1 MYHVILQVRSLSKRL
16 PLKAFLDFN
25 GIPLVLLILKRIKS
39 DNYKI
44 WVATSTDK
52 SDDLL
57 ANMIKKEGYNCFRG
71 PLENVFLRFKKLID
85 TNKFKDTDTIIR
97 ITGDNPLVDKFFI
110 NDLIDIWSKKKFE
123 YLNCESFSK
132 ESTWPKGLNAEFFKL
147 SYFNK
152 FSAKYLTNEELEHV
166 TLMMKKSHSKS
177 FSDYVNL
184 NLEKK
189 MNFSVDTP
197 KDYLRVRSYFSLF
210 ENNLP
215 YKKIIRKLSDV

>member
-1 MYHVILQVRSLSKRL
+1 MYHVILQVRSSSKRL

-25 GIPLVLLILKRIKS
+25 GVPLVLLILKRIKS

-71 PLENVFLRFKKLID
+71 SLENVFLRFKQLINI
-85 TNKFKDTDTIIR
+85 NKFKDTDTVIR
-97 ITGDNPLVDKFFI
+97 ITGDNPVVDKFFI
-110 NDLIDIWSKKKFE
+110 NDLIDIWSKKKYK
-123 YLNCESFSK
+123 YLNCESFSE
-132 ESTWPKGLNAEFFKL
+132 ESIWPKGLNAEFFKL
-147 SYFNK
+147 SYFNE
-152 FSAKYLTNEELEHV
+152 FSSKYLSSEELEHV

-177 FSDYVNL
+177 FSNYVNL

-189 MNFSVDTP
+189 INFSVDTP
-197 KDYLRVRSYFSLF
+197 EDYLRVRSYFNLF

-215 YKKIIRKLSDV
+215 YKEIIRKLSDV